1 MSIVAIG
8 LNILLAALLGAALW
22 MGARLNGRLRVLRDS
37 HEGFAKA
44 VGELNA
50 AAARAERGL
59 ADLRAASDE
68 ASELLGVR
76 IEAARNLAAKL
87 DRQVQAQPALTP
99 ADADDRTAAERRFG
113 ALLAAVQQPRKGPE
127 PRLPDLDLAQRAP
140 RSAREERLDRFA
152 PRGATPIPTPTP
164 APAPAPRARPM
175 LDDDLFD
182 EPAPLARL
190 GTRR

>member
-22 MGARLNGRLRVLRDS
+22 MGARLNSRLKVLRDS
-37 HEGFAKA
+37 HEGFARA

-68 ASELLGVR
+68 ATELLGAR
-76 IEAARNLAAKL
+76 IETARNLTAKL
-87 DRQVQAQPALTP
+87 DRQIQAQPTLTP

-113 ALLAAVQQPRKGPE
+113 ALLSAVQQPRSRPE
-127 PRLPDLDLAQRAP
+127 PRLPELDLRERGPRAE
-140 RSAREERLDRFA
+140 ADQRLDRFA
-152 PRGATPIPTPTP
+152 LRD
-164 APAPAPRARPM
+164 PAPRPRPM
-175 LDDDLFD
+175 ADDDLFD
-182 EPAPLARL
+182 EPQSLARM
-190 GTRR
+190 GARR